1 MREGEYLYLLQ
12 FITIILLIVIRYYG
26 SVAFTQFQT
35 VETTLTQE
43 LTGFKSSIE
52 EVKLSLRFELEVIL
66 GQVEKGIRGVRE
78 EVEKIRVESKEGMEE
93 VIDVL
98 KELNNTNNQLKERI
112 GRTPY

>member
-1 MREGEYLYLLQ
+1 MKEGEYVYLLQ
-12 FITIILLIVIRYYG
+12 LITLILLIVIIYYG

-43 LTGFKSSIE
+43 LTSFKSSIE
-52 EVKLSLRFELEVIL
+52 EVKLSLRFELGVIL
-66 GQVEKGIRGVRE
+66 GEVEKGIRGVRE

-93 VIDVL
+93 VIEVL
-98 KELNNTNNQLKERI
+98 KGLNDTNNQLKERI